1 MEKRSVELIIIAALA
16 THRVIGFQNTIPWQ
30 LPEDRAHFKAVTM
43 GYPLIMGR
51 RTYESI
57 GYPLP
62 GRRNII
68 ISSAPLFRP
77 HPVCTVVPSLS
88 AALDI
93 CQQEVKVFCI
103 GGGQLYRA
111 VLPLADTLILT
122 LIDLH
127 VPGDVFFPDYTDQP
141 FALVASSSLTLNPTS
156 RVEIHRRTI

>member
-1 MEKRSVELIIIAALA
+1 MEKPSVELIIIAALA
-16 THRVIGFQNTIPWQ
+16 AHRVIGFQNAIPWH

-43 GYPLIMGR
+43 GYPMIMGR

-57 GYPLP
+57 GHPLP
-62 GRRNII
+62 GRRNIV

-77 HPVCTVVPSLS
+77 HPICTVVPSLS
-88 AALDI
+88 AALDL

-122 LIDLH
+122 VIDLH
-127 VPGDVFFPDYTDQP
+127 VPGDVFFPDITAQS
-141 FALVASSSLTLNPTS
+141 FSLVASSSLTLDPPS
-156 RVEIHRRTI
+156 RVEIHRRTV